1 MILYLTHSLSN
12 ASFSMSRRSD
22 ECKAAFPKKQAEVE
36 VEKTPEMKKKAD
48 ARRR

>member
-1 MILYLTHSLSN
+1 
-12 ASFSMSRRSD
+12 MSRRSD

>member
-1 MILYLTHSLSN
+1 MYLC
-12 ASFSMSRRSD
+12 RSA

-48 ARRR
+48 ARRRYDHMSALSDT